1 MSAVPSAIELD
12 AVEKVYPGDVVALA
26 PLSLRVEP
34 EELVVL
40 IGPSGS
46 GKSTALRLVAGLETI
61 TSGSICIAGHDVTAA
76 PPRQRDVA
84 MVFQDLALYPHLSVA
99 GNLGF
104 GLKVRRTPKAEIG
117 RRVAEVA
124 ELLELSDLLHR
135 RPHQLSGGQRQRV
148 AMGRA
153 IIRRPKA
160 FLMDEP
166 LSALDARLRSQ
177 MREEIVSLQRRLGV
191 AMVFVTHDQVEAMT
205 MADRVVVL
213 DLGVLQQEGTPRTV
227 YDNPA
232 NVFVAT
238 FLGSPPMNL
247 LEGRVATGGEPSV
260 EISGTRLGIPLSMAG
275 ALSALGSGS
284 LVHAGIRPEAWRTPD
299 RPAGE
304 CPTFGFVVERLEHL
318 GAEIIARGRIRA
330 WEGAGEGMR
339 LPEGQA
345 PTVRVRLDPRA
356 GVTEGERVPLIVSAT
371 DILLFDPGTGG
382 RIR

>member
-1 MSAVPSAIELD
+1 MPSAIELD
-12 AVEKVYPGDVVALA
+12 AVEKIYPGDVVALA

-61 TSGSICIAGHDVTAA
+61 TSGTIRIAGHDVTSE

-104 GLKVRRTPKAEIG
+104 GLKVRRTPKAEVG

-135 RPHQLSGGQRQRV
+135 RPSQLSGGQQQRV

-153 IIRRPKA
+153 IIRRPQA

-191 AMVFVTHDQVEAMT
+191 ATVFVTHDQVEAMT

-213 DLGVLQQEGTPRTV
+213 DLGALQQDGAPRTV
-227 YDNPA
+227 YDDPA
-232 NVFVAT
+232 NVFVAS

-247 LEGRVATGGEPSV
+247 LSARVVTGEVPALD
-260 EISGTRLGIPLSMAG
+260 IAGTSLGIPRAHVETLAAM
-275 ALSALGSGS
+275 GSGAA
-284 LVHAGIRPEAWRTPD
+284 VTVGIRPEALRTPGHTGSE
-299 RPAGE
+299 RPN
-304 CPTFGFVVERLEHL
+304 FGFHVARLEHL
-318 GAEIIARGRIRA
+318 GADVVGRGSLKS
-330 WEGAGEGMR
+330 WSPSGEGGDGR
-339 LPEGQA
+339 GGAA
-345 PTVRVRLDPRA
+345 PSVRVRFDPRTPI
-356 GVTEGERVPLIVSAT
+356 TEGDLVPLTVLPS
-371 DILLFDPGTGG
+371 DLLFFDPATGG